1 MQPIPTGCL
10 RGSEDVIGIYASGL
24 GAAIQN
30 AEFRMQTIWDAA
42 FLLDELEFAAGS
54 LTRES
59 LYWLR
64 ICSAIPVGPADQ
76 LRRLQG
82 EADHLSGY

>member
-1 MQPIPTGCL
+1 MTRCVDIAF
-10 RGSEDVIGIYASGL
+10 R
-24 GAAIQN
+24 AA
-30 AEFRMQTIWDAA
+30 
-42 FLLDELEFAAGS
+42 
-54 LTRES
+54 RES

-82 EADHLSGY
+82 EADQLVRILTAIAVNTKRRL

>member
-1 MQPIPTGCL
+1 
-10 RGSEDVIGIYASGL
+10 
-24 GAAIQN
+24 
-30 AEFRMQTIWDAA
+30 MQTVFGTLLSCHDEVRRHCFRAA
-42 FLLDELEFAAGS
+42 
-54 LTRES
+54 RES

-82 EADHLSGY
+82 EADQLVRILTAIAVNTKRRL